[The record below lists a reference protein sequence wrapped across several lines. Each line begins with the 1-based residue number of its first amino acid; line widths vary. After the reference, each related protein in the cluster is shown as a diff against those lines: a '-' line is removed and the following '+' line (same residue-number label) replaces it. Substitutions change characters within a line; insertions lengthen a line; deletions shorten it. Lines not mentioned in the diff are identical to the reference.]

1 MIRPLYLLIMLLPA
15 LVGQA
20 FAAETVYPGLRDSHD
35 PVLQAELDAVL
46 AKAIPNFWDGVNKK
60 ELSVVIADVTDLQH
74 PKVAWYNPEL
84 MLYAASMPKIAI
96 ALGALVEIDRGKLQL
111 DDELRSQLIN
121 MIKRSSNRDATAVL
135 NKVGIDRLAEILQDA
150 RYGKL
155 YDPDYGGGL
164 WVGKAYSK
172 GAAVKRDPLH
182 NLSHG
187 ASAMQA
193 ARLYYGIM
201 NGTIL
206 DRKHLPLLRE
216 MFGKPGIK
224 HKFVKGLQQTEG
236 VEIFRKS
243 GTWRDFHADSGVI
256 VRKNLRYIVVSID
269 GHPEA
274 GRAMV
279 EGIRAV
285 DKLMLERAKSSEQQ

>member
-1 MIRPLYLLIMLLPA
+1 MLLPA

-35 PVLQAELDAVL
+35 PVLQAELDA
-46 AKAIPNFWDGVNKK
+46 AFIKGIPNFMDGVNKK
-60 ELSVVIADVTDLQH
+60 ELSIVVADVTDLEH

-84 MLYAASMPKIAI
+84 MLYAASLPKIAI
-96 ALGALVEIDRGKLQL
+96 ALGALVEIDLGNLKL

-135 NKVGIDRLAEILQDA
+135 NKVGINRLAEILQDE

-155 YDPDYGGGL
+155 YDPAYGGGL
-164 WVGKAYSK
+164 WVGKPYSK
-172 GAAVKRDPLH
+172 GGAVKRDPLH

-187 ASAMQA
+187 SSAMQA
-193 ARLYYGIM
+193 ARFYYGVM

-224 HKFVKGLQQTEG
+224 HKFVKGLQKADDL
-236 VEIFRKS
+236 EIFRKS

-256 VRKNLRYIVVSID
+256 VRDDLSYIVVSID
-269 GHPEA
+269 RHPKA

-279 EGIRAV
+279 MEIQLI
-285 DKLMLERAKSSEQQ
+285 DKLMLGRTKSGEQQ